1 MISQKVSDFNHFF
14 NPSGIVVIGMSKNPA
29 KLGYG
34 IAKNLAQCGY
44 AGAVHF
50 VNPKGGTLFERPVYS
65 AISDVPD
72 PVDLAVLL
80 IPAHFVPATLTACGQ
95 CGIRAAIIASGGF
108 REVGAEGA
116 ALEAECLY
124 IAQDYEMRLMGPNCI
139 GLIDTHLPLD
149 TTFLPPPGPPP
160 GEIAFIS
167 HSGAI
172 CAAIIDWAR
181 GQGFGFSRIVSLG
194 NQVDVTETD
203 VLLPVAHEE
212 HTKVLT
218 LYLEGIDNGRSFI
231 HTAQEITPH
240 KPIIALKVGR
250 SAAGQRAAA
259 SHTGALA
266 GQENAYDASFRKAGV
281 LRAATANEMFDWAK
295 ALAWCPLPSG
305 KNVAVLTNAGGPGVM
320 ASDALAAN
328 GLTLADIETS
338 TTDSLHETLSAAAG
352 LNNPIDMLASASP
365 IQYAESL
372 QLLLADKHVDSV
384 LLILPAPPMFS
395 AVSVARA
402 LIPVIQMSTKP
413 VVVALMGDE
422 LIQEAQAEF
431 RAARIP
437 EYPFPEQ
444 AASALAAL
452 TQYALFKKKKIA
464 APLQAL
470 GVDVTAVQTILDS
483 HAPGF
488 LSQDTI
494 QKIFTAYNIP
504 HPQTR
509 LARSAQEAGTL
520 AQTIGFPVVMKI
532 ASPDIPH
539 KSDVDG
545 VLLDVTDVDTAVT
558 GFTRLLNQA
567 QTQRPVAHILGVD
580 IQPMLPSGQ
589 ELIAGV
595 VQDPQFGPLVM
606 FGSGGV
612 EVEGLGDVAF
622 ALAPLTPED
631 IDYLFSS
638 TWAGRKLAG
647 HRNVAG
653 VDVTAVADFLIRL
666 AQLASDF
673 PQIAEIEI
681 NPLRAYAQDTIAL
694 DSRVLITGHLN
705 MDGT

>member
-1 MISQKVSDFNHFF
+1 MFSHIETKLDPFFHPKSIVIIGVSHT
-14 NPSGIVVIGMSKNPA
+14 PT

-34 IAKNLAQCGY
+34 IAQNLVRCGY
-44 AGAVHF
+44 QGAVHF
-50 VNPKGGTLFERPVYS
+50 VNPKGGMLFERPVYATIS
-65 AISDVPD
+65 AVPT

-80 IPAHFVPATLTACGQ
+80 IPAHLVPDTLTTCGQ
-95 CGIRAAIIASGGF
+95 QGIRAAIIASGGF
-108 REVGAEGA
+108 REVSTAGA
-116 ALEAECLY
+116 ALEAECLR
-124 IAQDYEMRLMGPNCI
+124 IAREYEMRLLGPNCI
-139 GLIDTHLPLD
+139 GLIDTHLPLN

-181 GQGFGFSRIVSLG
+181 GQGFGFSRIASLG
-194 NQVDVTETD
+194 NQVDVNETD
-203 VLLPVAHEE
+203 MLLPVAADE

-218 LYLEGIDNGRSFI
+218 LYLEGIGDGRSFI
-231 HTAQEITPH
+231 QNAQQISPH

-266 GQENAYDASFRKAGV
+266 GQENAYDAAFRKVGV
-281 LRAATANEMFDWAK
+281 LRATTANEMFDWAK
-295 ALAWCPLPSG
+295 ALAWCPLPKG
-305 KNVAVLTNAGGPGVM
+305 KQVAVLTNAGGPGVM
-320 ASDALAAN
+320 AADSLAAN
-328 GLTLADIETS
+328 GLVLADFEVNTIN
-338 TTDSLHETLSAAAG
+338 SLHEILSAAAG

-365 IQYAESL
+365 TQYAESL
-372 QLLLADKHVDSV
+372 RLLLADKHVDSV

-395 AVSVARA
+395 AVSVARE
-402 LIPVIQMSTKP
+402 LIPVIQSSKKP
-413 VVVALMGDE
+413 VVVALMGDV
-422 LIQEAQAEF
+422 LIQAAQAEF

-452 TQYALFKKKKIA
+452 TQYALFKKKIT
-464 APLQAL
+464 APLQTTN
-470 GVDVTAVQTILDS
+470 VDKTAVQTILNS
-483 HAPGF
+483 QPPGF
-488 LSQDTI
+488 LSQETI

-520 AQTIGFPVVMKI
+520 AQTMGFPVVLKI

-545 VLLDVTDVDTAVT
+545 VLLDVMDVATAVT
-558 GFTRLLNQA
+558 GFTHLLNQA
-567 QTQRPVAHILGVD
+567 QTQRPEARILGVD
-580 IQPMLPSGQ
+580 IQPMLPPGQ

-606 FGSGGV
+606 FGSGGT

-647 HRNVAG
+647 HRNIAG
-653 VDVTAVADFLIRL
+653 VDKTAVADFLIRL

-673 PQIAEIEI
+673 PQLAEIEI
-681 NPLRAYAQDTIAL
+681 NPLRAYAQGTVAL
-694 DSRVLITGHLN
+694 DSRACLI
-705 MDGT
+705 